1 MYGGILYMVDF
12 FYRCGLLAV
21 FLTEIFFLEFSLIL
35 VGLYHIRERIVTR
48 MYSNNPDIYKLI
60 SDTQSMT
67 SVIRM

>member
-1 MYGGILYMVDF
+1 MVEFYIWYIF
-12 FYRCGLLAV
+12 FYRRGLLAV
-21 FLTEIFFLEFSLIL
+21 FLTEKNFFLEFSLIL

>member
-1 MYGGILYMVDF
+1 MHGGILYMVHF
-12 FYRCGLLAV
+12 FYRRGLLAV